1 MPQAIAIAAAKA
13 AEFVS
18 AAVYSGLTAVGV
30 SAANAALISTYAASI
45 TAVSVATLAY
55 VGPSLLFRPSIPD
68 PEFARSARKQAI
80 PDRVS
85 GYGRAR
91 VGGAYMLWEAGGND
105 AYVVMAQVD
114 GLSDGV
120 EQLYLND
127 QKETVV
133 GGWVQQGSDL
143 RYGVNSD
150 LVQIAYRDGLP
161 TETRYPLIPTGVWP
175 ADARGDGVASL
186 MMIAKASSK
195 EQFLR
200 DYPNGLP
207 VPSTVRR
214 LQLCWDPRLGAR
226 PIIETDADKLASAAC
241 VWTENPILQ
250 LLDYKTAGSGGPGY
264 SIDKFMPRI
273 ADWIEA
279 ANVCD
284 EPVALKA
291 GGTEKRYRAGGT
303 YLHSTAD
310 ADVTATLL
318 ATCDGWLAQDIDGN
332 FTVQAGKYYAPSVT
346 ITAAHIVGMNVIH
359 GKKDEEATNV
369 MVVSFTDPTFD
380 FTEVETDPIR
390 DEDNIALIGVER
402 DQRLSLPWVQSNSQA
417 QRLGKIAL
425 NKVGQPISGTITTTL
440 DGLRAWGERRIV
452 IKADPNESA
461 VMSDIVVDILPVT
474 LNPDFTVSI
483 PFISCDP
490 TAYDWDA
497 GVDEGEGPGDD
508 VAPPPQPIS
517 TPVIFQAYAFEAASG
532 LVLGNKI
539 AVDIIGSPGDS
550 YAVRWASGGV
560 YTNEPNQ
567 VSTSDGSSPP
577 YAHVETSLVPSG
589 EISVQVALITSSGAQ
604 SEWSGTA
611 YVVVS

>member
-1 MPQAIAIAAAKA
+1 MAQAIAAAAAKA

-18 AAVYSGLTAVGV
+18 SAVYSALTTAGV
-30 SAANAALISTYAASI
+30 EAGTAALISTYAASI

-91 VGGAYMLWEAGGND
+91 VGGAYMLWEAVGTK
-105 AYVVMAQVD
+105 AYVVLAQVD

-127 QKETVV
+127 QKETV
-133 GGWVQQGSDL
+133 GSDGYVQQGSDL

-161 TETRYPLIPTGVWP
+161 TETRYPLIPSDIWP
-175 ADARGDGVASL
+175 DNARGDGVASL
-186 MMIAKASSK
+186 MMICKSSSK

-200 DYPNGLP
+200 DYPNSRP
-207 VPSTVRR
+207 TPSTVRR

-226 PIIETDADKLASAAC
+226 GTIDDDGDKLASGTWQ
-241 VWTENPILQ
+241 WTENPILQ

-264 SIDKFMPRI
+264 PIEKFLPRI
-273 ADWIEA
+273 DDWIEA

-284 EPVALKA
+284 ELVALKE

-310 ADVTATLL
+310 ADVTATIL
-318 ATCDGWLAQDIDGN
+318 ATCDGWMAQDIDGN
-332 FTVQAGKYYAPSVT
+332 FTVQAGKYYDPTVT
-346 ITAAHIVGMNVIH
+346 ITAANIVNMSVSH
-359 GKKDEEATNV
+359 GKRDEEATNV

-380 FTEVETDPIR
+380 FTEVETDPLR
-390 DEDNIALIGVER
+390 NEDNIALIGVER

-425 NKVGQPISGTITTTL
+425 NKQTQPISGTITTTL
-440 DGLRAWGERRIV
+440 DGLRAWGERRIR
-452 IKADPNESA
+452 IQAEPNESEDMA
-461 VMSDIVVDILPVT
+461 DIVVDILPVT

-483 PFISCDP
+483 PFVSCDP
-490 TAYDWDA
+490 AAYDWDA
-497 GVDEGEGPGDD
+497 ETEEGAGPGDD
-508 VAPPPQPIS
+508 TSPLPQPL
-517 TPVIFQAYAFEAASG
+517 PVPEIYQAYAFSASSG
-532 LVLGNKI
+532 LTLGNKI
-539 AVDIIGSPGDS
+539 GVDIIGTPGDS
-550 YAVRWASGGV
+550 YVIRWLASGM
-560 YTNEPNQ
+560 YSNEPAQ
-567 VSTSDGSSPP
+567 VSVDFGG
-577 YAHVETSLVPSG
+577 YAHVETSLVPDG
-589 EISVQVALITSSGAQ
+589 TIDVDVALISASGAQ
-604 SEWSGTA
+604 SEFSA
-611 YVVVS
+611 PASVVVS

>member
-1 MPQAIAIAAAKA
+1 MPEAIAVAAAKA

-91 VGGAYMLWEAGGND
+91 VGGAYMLWEAVGTY
-105 AYVVMAQVD
+105 AYVVLAQVD

-127 QKETVV
+127 QKETV
-133 GGWVQQGSDL
+133 GSDGYVQQGSDL

-161 TETRYPLIPTGVWP
+161 TETRYDLIPTDVWP
-175 ADARGDGVASL
+175 ANARGDGIASL
-186 MMIAKASSK
+186 MMIAKSSSK

-200 DYPNGLP
+200 DYPNALP
-207 VPSTVRR
+207 IPSTVRR

-226 PIIETDADKLASAAC
+226 GSIDDDGDKLASATWQ
-241 VWTENPILQ
+241 WTDNPILQ
-250 LLDYKTAGSGGPGY
+250 LLDYKTAGSGGPAYPIG
-264 SIDKFMPRI
+264 KFLPRI
-273 ADWIEA
+273 GDWIEA

-284 EPVALKA
+284 ELVALKG

-332 FTVQAGKYYAPSVT
+332 FTVQAGKYYEPTVT
-346 ITAAHIVGMNVIH
+346 VTADHIVGMSVIH

-380 FTEVETDPIR
+380 FTEVETDPMR
-390 DEDNIALIGVER
+390 DEANIALIGVER
-402 DQRLSLPWVQSNSQA
+402 AQRLSLPWVQSNSQA

-425 NKVGQPISGTITTTL
+425 GKQTQPISGTITTTL
-440 DGLRAWGERRIV
+440 DGLRAWGERRIR
-452 IKADPNESA
+452 IQADPNESA
-461 VMSDIVVDILPVT
+461 DMANIIVDILPIT
-474 LNPDFTVSI
+474 MSPDFTVSI
-483 PFISCDP
+483 PFVSCDP
-490 TAYDWDA
+490 NGYAWNADIDQ
-497 GVDEGEGPGDD
+497 GDGPGDD
-508 VAPPPQPIS
+508 TAPLPQPVEP
-517 TPVIFQAYAFEAASG
+517 PVIVNAYDSG
-532 LVLGNKI
+532 DGRI
-539 AVDIIGSPGDS
+539 AVDIETTQPGSTYVLRWRFAVDFAWQIGPAQTAT
-550 YAVRWASGGV
+550 YI
-560 YTNEPNQ
+560 
-567 VSTSDGSSPP
+567 PP
-577 YAHVETSLVPSG
+577 YDYATTGIVSPTNYVVQAALVT
-589 EISVQVALITSSGAQ
+589 ASGAQ
-604 SEWSGTA
+604 TEWSIGQPVTI
-611 YVVVS
+611 S